1 MDSGYTTDDDVEKE
15 RVAPWYSR
23 VSAAIA
29 AMTHSFVSK
38 KAQKAYTGSLFLLVA
53 SNCLAFLS
61 VVAYAIFYYKFI
73 PQVGLERVI
82 HLQFGDEHPWGTA
95 RLDQGLVSLQSYDV
109 ALQLEL
115 PRTSSNIAAG
125 NFMLDLSLI
134 SCSPT
139 SASIGMNASTPAI
152 AQSRRPG
159 ILTYTSPLVDTA
171 SQISFLPLYLIGW
184 KREMEKLEVPM
195 MEQVEFAR
203 GARNLPK
210 CAYLK
215 IESKEDMQFYS
226 AKVRFRARFT
236 GLRRIMYSWR
246 LTSFVIFT
254 GLFWNTSMLSM
265 LAVYALLFA
274 VSDLGS
280 GQHGD
285 LIKEEDQED
294 REETPIKEESRDDT
308 LTPQDTSSETPSNES
323 EKDIKREDE
332 YEADEWNNWTSD
344 SSQVRHSHQI
354 LTGRG
359 GEPSRSFGAG
369 TALERERAI
378 MAELQRRRSYAL

>member
-29 AMTHSFVSK
+29 AMAHPFVSK
-38 KAQKAYTGSLFLLVA
+38 KAQKAYTGSLFLFVA
-53 SNCLAFLS
+53 GICLAFVS
-61 VVAYAIFYYKFI
+61 VVAYAVFYYKLI

-109 ALQLEL
+109 TLQLEL

-125 NFMLDLSLI
+125 NFMLDLRLI
-134 SCSPT
+134 SCPPRSVSSGIDT
-139 SASIGMNASTPAI
+139 STPSI

-171 SQISFLPLYLIGW
+171 SRISFMPLYLVGW
-184 KREMEKLEVPM
+184 KREVEKLEVPM
-195 MEQVEFAR
+195 MEQVQFAR
-203 GARNLPK
+203 GPRNLPG
-210 CAYLK
+210 CACLK

-226 AKVRFRARFT
+226 AKLQFRARFT

-246 LTSFVIFT
+246 LTSFVVFT
-254 GLFWNTSMLSM
+254 GLFWHTSMLFM
-265 LAVYALLFA
+265 LIVSALLFA
-274 VSDLGS
+274 LPDHDNVWY
-280 GQHGD
+280 GD
-285 LIKEEDQED
+285 SIKEEDQED
-294 REETPIKEESRDDT
+294 REETPIKEEPRDEI
-308 LTPQDTSSETPSNES
+308 LTPQDTSSESPSNES
-323 EKDIKREDE
+323 EKEVKREDE
-332 YEADEWNNWTSD
+332 YGADEWNRWTS
-344 SSQVRHSHQI
+344 SRTRHNRRTS
-354 LTGRG
+354 TGRG
-359 GEPSRSFGAG
+359 GGPSRSSGAG
-369 TALERERAI
+369 TALENERAI